1 VDGQLVQAALVCST
15 PSTNRTPAMT
25 FESSAE
31 PLSNRQPFEA
41 DSIRL
46 NTIVIHAEREPP
58 PFVLLVRSRTV
69 ANVDSI
75 GLVVRR

>member
-1 VDGQLVQAALVCST
+1 
-15 PSTNRTPAMT
+15 MT

-41 DSIRL
+41 DSISL
-46 NTIVIHAEREPP
+46 NTIVKHAEREPL
-58 PFVLLVRSRTV
+58 PFVLLVRKRTV